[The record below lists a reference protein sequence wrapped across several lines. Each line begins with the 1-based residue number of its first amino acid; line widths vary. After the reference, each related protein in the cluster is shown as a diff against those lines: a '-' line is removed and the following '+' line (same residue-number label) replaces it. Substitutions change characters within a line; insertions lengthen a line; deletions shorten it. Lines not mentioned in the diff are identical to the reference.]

1 MINVSDLMTIYPVS
15 IDQNA
20 NLNHALTVMKRVGCH
35 HLPVIGSSGHVL
47 GVVTVGD
54 CEQALNGR
62 LTVPDMIVRMVMS
75 PAPIIIEP
83 DSSVEEAARLML
95 THHIGCLP
103 VMRGETLVGIITTS
117 DLMIAL
123 INLLHDRQP
132 TATNIT

>member
-1 MINVSDLMTIYPVS
+1 
-15 IDQNA
+15 
-20 NLNHALTVMKRVGCH
+20 
-35 HLPVIGSSGHVL
+35 
-47 GVVTVGD
+47 
-54 CEQALNGR
+54 
-62 LTVPDMIVRMVMS
+62 MS

-117 DLMIAL
+117 DLVIAL

>member
-1 MINVSDLMTIYPVS
+1 MVNVNDLMTAQPVS

-20 NLNHALTVMKRVGCH
+20 SLTHALTVMKRVGCH
-35 HLPVIGSSGHVL
+35 HLPVVGSSGHVL

-54 CEQALNGR
+54 CEHALSGR
-62 LTVPDMIVRMVMS
+62 ITVPDMTVRMVMS
-75 PAPIIIEP
+75 PAPIIVEP
-83 DSSVEEAARLML
+83 ENSVEEAARLML

-123 INLLHDRQP
+123 INLLHERQP
-132 TATNIT
+132 AATNVT